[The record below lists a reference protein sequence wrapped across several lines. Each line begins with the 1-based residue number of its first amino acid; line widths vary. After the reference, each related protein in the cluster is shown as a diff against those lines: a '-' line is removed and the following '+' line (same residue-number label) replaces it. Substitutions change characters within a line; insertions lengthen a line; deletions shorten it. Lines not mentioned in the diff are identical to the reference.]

1 MKNVSSSRKIE
12 IIFDNIRFVSAEN
25 KNHKRCSLFLQENH
39 HVNRV
44 NRRKKEQKKPVMSY
58 DLETQNLMQIFL
70 GFRFKL

>member
-12 IIFDNIRFVSAEN
+12 IIFDNTRFVSVEN
-25 KNHKRCSLFLQENH
+25 KNCKTCSLFLQENH
-39 HVNRV
+39 LVNQV
-44 NRRKKEQKKPVMSY
+44 NMRKKEQKKPVMSY